1 MEICCESVSD
11 RGGNEDFSPQGRKG
25 PLSLPGG
32 AKLAKTRAM
41 QSQWN
46 DETAKATIQ
55 THGAEGVNEDIA
67 LRVYTTRLIG
77 REPLLVLHGG
87 GNTSVKTKA
96 TDDLGREHEVIAV
109 KGSGADMADMEPW
122 GLPEVK
128 LAPLREMRA
137 LEELSDE
144 AMVNMQ
150 RLNLLDASAPN
161 PSVETLLHAFL
172 PHKFV
177 DHTHAAAV
185 LSLVDQPDGEAL
197 AREVYDGRM
206 GIVPYIAPGFGLAKA
221 AAEVFDEK
229 PDVEGLI
236 LHKHGI
242 FTFGETAREAYE
254 RMIEMVSLAES
265 RLRQGRPVVFPKGD
279 IASRLE
285 TAAEIAPI
293 LRGACAIRKEGVEPI
308 RFVAELRTGPE
319 ILDYVN
325 GAELTSYS
333 QRGVVT
339 PDHIIR
345 TKNKPLV
352 VPAPEAGKLDDFAG
366 AVKAAVASFI
376 ADYDV
381 YFERENAAAGGTKT
395 KLDAMPRVVL
405 VPGVGLFGLGRTA
418 KDASIAGDL
427 AENTVKVVT
436 DAEGIGRYDPL
447 PESDLFALEYWSLE
461 QAKLKGQVAKP
472 LTGQVALV
480 TGAGAIGAAT
490 ARALAGDGAAVALL
504 DIDGEAA
511 RKAAA
516 AVKGLGMACDVT
528 KPDQVARAFAAICDR
543 FGGVDILVSNAG
555 AAWQG
560 RIGEVSDETLRKSF
574 ELNFFAHQTVA
585 REAVRIM
592 LKQDTGGVLLFN
604 ISKQA
609 VNPGQNFGPYGLPK
623 AATMLLMRQY
633 ALDYGAD
640 GIRSNGVNADRVRSG
655 LLTDE
660 MIAAR
665 SKARGLSEADYMSGN
680 LLHAEV
686 MADDVGQAFLAL
698 AKARKTTG
706 HVETVDG
713 GNIAAALR

>member
-1 MEICCESVSD
+1 
-11 RGGNEDFSPQGRKG
+11 
-25 PLSLPGG
+25 
-32 AKLAKTRAM
+32 M

-46 DETAKATIQ
+46 DDTARAMVE
-55 THGAEGVNEDIA
+55 AYGVKGVGEDIA
-67 LRVYTTRLIG
+67 LRVYTTRLLG
-77 REPLLVLHGG
+77 RDPLLVLHGG

-96 TDDLGREHEVIAV
+96 TDDLGEEHEVMAV
-109 KGSGADMADMEPW
+109 KGSGSDMADIEPW
-122 GLPEVK
+122 GLPAVK
-128 LAPLREMRA
+128 LGPLRA
-137 LEELSDE
+137 LRVLEALSDE
-144 AMVNMQ
+144 AMVNVQ
-150 RLNLLDASAPN
+150 RLNLLDSTAPN

-185 LSLVDQPDGEAL
+185 LSLVDQPDGAAL

-221 AAEVFDEK
+221 AADVFEEK

-242 FTFGETAREAYE
+242 FTFGDTAREAYE

-265 RLRQGRPVVFPKGD
+265 RLRQGRPIVFPARKVD
-279 IASRLE
+279 DAME

-293 LRGACAIRKEGVEPI
+293 LRGACAIKPEGAEPI
-308 RFVAELRTGPE
+308 RFIAEFRTGPE
-319 ILDYVN
+319 ILSYVN
-325 GAELTSYS
+325 GAELASYS

-352 VPAPEAGKLDDFAG
+352 LPAPQAGKLADFAR
-366 AVKAAVASFI
+366 AVKESVEAFAGE
-376 ADYDV
+376 YDA
-381 YFERENAAAGGTKT
+381 YFARENARAGGTKT
-395 KLDAMPRVVL
+395 KLDRMPRVML

-418 KDASIAGDL
+418 KDAAIAADL

-436 DAEGIGRYDPL
+436 DAEAIGRYEPL

-461 QAKLKGQVAKP
+461 QAKLKGAMVNP
-472 LTGQVALV
+472 LTGQIAVV

-490 ARALAGDGAAVALL
+490 ARALAAEGAAVAVL

-511 RKAAA
+511 KNV
-516 AVKGLGMACDVT
+516 AVGIKGLGLECDVT
-528 KPDQVARAFAAICDR
+528 KHCEVAHALAAVCER

-560 RIGEVSDETLRKSF
+560 RIGEVPDETLRKSF
-574 ELNFFAHQTVA
+574 DLNFFAHQTVA
-585 REAVRIM
+585 QAAVRIM
-592 LKQDTGGVLLFN
+592 LKQGTGGVLLFN
-604 ISKQA
+604 LSKQA
-609 VNPGQNFGPYGLPK
+609 VNPGANFGPYGLPK

-633 ALDYGAD
+633 ALDYGSES
-640 GIRSNGVNADRVRSG
+640 IRSNGVNADRIRSG
-655 LLTDE
+655 ILTDE

-665 SKARGLSEADYMSGN
+665 AKARGVSEAEYMSGN
-680 LLHAEV
+680 LLHTEV
-686 MADDVGQAFLAL
+686 TAHDVAQAFLAL

>member
-1 MEICCESVSD
+1 
-11 RGGNEDFSPQGRKG
+11 
-25 PLSLPGG
+25 
-32 AKLAKTRAM
+32 M

-46 DETAKATIQ
+46 DDTAKATIEAY
-55 THGAEGVNEDIA
+55 GAKGANEDIA
-67 LRVYTTRLIG
+67 LRCYTTRLLG
-77 REPLLVLHGG
+77 RDPLLVLHGG
-87 GNTSVKTKA
+87 GNTSVKTTA
-96 TDDLGREHEVIAV
+96 TDDLGQVHAVIAV
-109 KGSGADMADMEPW
+109 KGSGADMADIEPW
-122 GLPEVK
+122 GLPAVK
-128 LAPLREMRA
+128 LEPLRA
-137 LEELSDE
+137 LRGLDTLSDE
-144 AMVNMQ
+144 AMVNVQ
-150 RLNLLDASAPN
+150 RLNLLDATAPN

-221 AAEVFDEK
+221 AAQVFEEK

-265 RLRQGRPVVFPKGD
+265 RLRQGRPVVFPKGE
-279 IASRLE
+279 IAGSLE

-293 LRGACAIRKEGVEPI
+293 LRGACAVRKEGAEPV
-308 RFVAELRTGPE
+308 RFIAELRTGPE

-325 GAELTSYS
+325 GAELASYS

-345 TKNKPLV
+345 TKNRPLV
-352 VPAPEAGKLDDFAG
+352 VPAPEAGKLDDFARD
-366 AVKAAVASFI
+366 VKAAVEAFT
-376 ADYDV
+376 AAYDV
-381 YFERENAAAGGTKT
+381 YFDRENASVGGTKT
-395 KLDAMPRVVL
+395 KLDAMPRVML
-405 VPGVGLFGLGRTA
+405 VPGIGLFGLGRTA
-418 KDASIAGDL
+418 KDAAIAGDL
-427 AENTVKVVT
+427 AENTVRVVT
-436 DAEGIGRYDPL
+436 DAEAIGRYEPL

-461 QAKLKGQVAKP
+461 QAKLKGAVVKP
-472 LTGQVALV
+472 LTGQVAVV

-490 ARALAGDGAAVALL
+490 ARALAADGAAVALL

-511 RKAAA
+511 NAAA
-516 AVKGLGMACDVT
+516 ATVKGLGLHCDVT
-528 KPDQVARAFAAICDR
+528 KPGDVARAFATVCER

-585 REAVRIM
+585 QAAVRIM

-640 GIRSNGVNADRVRSG
+640 GIRSNGVNADRIRSG

-680 LLHAEV
+680 LLQAEV
-686 MADDVGQAFLAL
+686 TADDVAQAFLAL
-698 AKARKTTG
+698 AKARRTTG